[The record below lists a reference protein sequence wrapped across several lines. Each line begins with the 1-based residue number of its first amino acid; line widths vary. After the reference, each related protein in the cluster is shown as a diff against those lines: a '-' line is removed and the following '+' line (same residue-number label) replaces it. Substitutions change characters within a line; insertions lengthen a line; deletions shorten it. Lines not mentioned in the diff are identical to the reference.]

1 MLVNQNVK
9 YISHIE
15 RLSTLFAA
23 LGDPTRLA
31 ILERLGQGEATVNEL
46 AEPFSVSLPAISRHL
61 KVLERA
67 GLITRK
73 HKAQWR
79 QCSVE
84 TESLK
89 EVVAWAE
96 SYKKL
101 WEGNLDNLEAYLD
114 IVQKG
119 QGKSDV

>member
-1 MLVNQNVK
+1 
-9 YISHIE
+9 
-15 RLSTLFAA
+15 
-23 LGDPTRLA
+23 
-31 ILERLGQGEATVNEL
+31 
-46 AEPFSVSLPAISRHL
+46 
-61 KVLERA
+61 
-67 GLITRK
+67 
-73 HKAQWR
+73 
-79 QCSVE
+79 VE